1 MWPIEGIRRRAV
13 RNAISLL
20 EAGGYVVCVEPDHI
34 RLYSR
39 RRGRTWDCYTAA
51 EFFEA
56 SAFHAWEAFSQTDE
70 QHQTDMAL
78 PEAHGV
84 EVPASA
90 AMVGA
95 IAGCKDSHPWTT
107 RLFRDS
113 ALRLAIRRFYEK
125 GYRLD
130 IGSGTVGYLDHNGAY
145 HECLSRSE
153 LLTAAERCGREAVT
167 SKVRPIETA
176 KVIPFATTSER
187 DDRLVRGHRNLQ
199 EARLSQYER
208 LKRLV
213 LEEFDPRRS
222 KAVGIE
228 QVLRT
233 ELFRTLAPRIQEI
246 DEGVDTDEDQH
257 PARGR
262 PTA

>member
-84 EVPASA
+84 KIPAPA
-90 AMVGA
+90 AMAGG
-95 IAGCKDSHPWTT
+95 IAGGKDSHPWTA
-107 RLFRDS
+107 RLFRDH
-113 ALRLAIRRFYEK
+113 AIRLAIRRFYEM

-176 KVIPFATTSER
+176 KVIPFATSRER
-187 DDRLVRGHRNLQ
+187 DDRSVCGHLNLQ
-199 EARLSQYER
+199 ETRLSQYER

-246 DEGVDTDEDQH
+246 DASVDTDEEQ
-257 PARGR
+257 PAASRK